1 MGSHTQTMSHITT
14 LQPNLVSTDNII
26 PSNDKMAK
34 IYLTGPGY
42 EINFVPHI
50 ILTLFSYQVI
60 DSLIKTWEELRGD
73 DVTESSHSSKSFIT
87 ESAGNLDQNRFHL
100 KYGEIKLLQRIADI
114 EAKVLGMK
122 IIIEKAKQKKLDQNF
137 NNIFPETDTF

>member
-1 MGSHTQTMSHITT
+1 M
-14 LQPNLVSTDNII
+14 
-26 PSNDKMAK
+26 
-34 IYLTGPGY
+34 
-42 EINFVPHI
+42 
-50 ILTLFSYQVI
+50 
-60 DSLIKTWEELRGD
+60 IKTWEELRGD
-73 DVTESSHSSKSFIT
+73 DVTESSHNSKSFIAD
-87 ESAGNLDQNRFHL
+87 SAGKILKYSQNHILLTGNLDQNRFHL